1 MQPALQLVSKVLSSN
16 HPMTLAW
23 AEYVLLPSS
32 SYLVPR
38 CCSAGLVIGVQQKN
52 SGKSILLIERSIR
65 KLRPVRDSR
74 DTIAGDIDEDATDEE
89 IDNGLERKNF
99 FSVWP
104 EFSGREEDL
113 DQASRS
119 FEEMRELC
127 ETGFDSTRYA
137 CEILKRSK
145 YQLSIS
151 KGR

>member
-1 MQPALQLVSKVLSSN
+1 M
-16 HPMTLAW
+16 
-23 AEYVLLPSS
+23 
-32 SYLVPR
+32 
-38 CCSAGLVIGVQQKN
+38 IGVQQKN